1 LALLAAHRLLGELDT
16 ERGRYGEAGR
26 HLDASLALADACAAP
41 FERALTLLAIAA
53 LHAARGNT
61 EEARGPLDEA
71 RGTFARLGAQPALA
85 RADALAAH
93 LDAPGLQAPI
103 YPARLS
109 AREVEV
115 LRLLAV
121 GRTNRE
127 IADALYLSANTVRVH
142 VRNIM
147 TKTET
152 ENRTAAAAF
161 ARAHD
166 LA

>member
-1 LALLAAHRLLGELDT
+1 MP
-16 ERGRYGEAGR
+16 
-26 HLDASLALADACAAP
+26 SP
-41 FERALTLLAIAA
+41 
-53 LHAARGNT
+53 
-61 EEARGPLDEA
+61 PV
-71 RGTFARLGAQPALA
+71 
-85 RADALAAH
+85 
-93 LDAPGLQAPI
+93 LDAPGAASAA
-103 YPARLS
+103 YPAGLS

-127 IADALYLSANTVRVH
+127 IADALFLSANTVRVH

-147 TKTET
+147 TKTDT

-161 ARAHD
+161 ARAHG